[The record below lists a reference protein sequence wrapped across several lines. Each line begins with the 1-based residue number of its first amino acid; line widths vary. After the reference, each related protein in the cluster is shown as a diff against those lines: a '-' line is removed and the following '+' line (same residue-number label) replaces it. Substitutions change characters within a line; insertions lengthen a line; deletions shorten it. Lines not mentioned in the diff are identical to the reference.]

1 MMKKCGEKK
10 QPKRKTPINKKTFP
24 LNNYKL
30 LVKMHPILQSLK
42 CMHQEKRENA
52 VEVGAAVAAMKKRKD
67 HLKKN
72 LLPPMQENNNNR
84 NLQLILN
91 NNNHNIPR
99 IRTSVVA
106 REEMKILKKNQ
117 KLQIVDFIFV

>member
-1 MMKKCGEKK
+1 M
-10 QPKRKTPINKKTFP
+10 R
-24 LNNYKL
+24 
-30 LVKMHPILQSLK
+30 PILQRLK
-42 CMHQEKRENA
+42 CMHQEKRENE

-99 IRTSVVA
+99 IRTSAVA